1 MLHSSVD
8 IGLLSCMALRCHS
21 VVSEIDDGERI
32 GFCSLSAQT
41 SCVLSSVMT
50 ASFKVDFCLSST
62 KHGKTGTV
70 TTSIAAQNWL
80 SALSA
85 ELGLHF

>member
-21 VVSEIDDGERI
+21 VVSEIDECA

-41 SCVLSSVMT
+41 SCVLSSVTT
-50 ASFKVDFCLSST
+50 ASFKVDLSD
-62 KHGKTGTV
+62 KHQAWEDQY
-70 TTSIAAQNWL
+70 SNY
-80 SALSA
+80 
-85 ELGLHF
+85 